1 MTYTTCM
8 RGQQIYYPTSS
19 DSKRLIGFF
28 GYESVIGILLSEVPS
43 MMSQTWYLNLSSD
56 HKGLQGNSYIHTF
69 S

>member
-43 MMSQTWYLNLSSD
+43 MMSQT
-56 HKGLQGNSYIHTF
+56 
-69 S
+69 